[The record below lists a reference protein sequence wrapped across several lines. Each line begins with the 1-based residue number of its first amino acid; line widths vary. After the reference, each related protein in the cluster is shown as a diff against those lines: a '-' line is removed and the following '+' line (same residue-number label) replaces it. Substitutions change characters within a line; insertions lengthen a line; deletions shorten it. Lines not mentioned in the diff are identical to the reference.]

1 MGKSKL
7 ENIFQSQICYIW
19 LENKRNRSHQKLRK
33 FKIGSRWNFLIRFF
47 SLAYVTFIGLST
59 VSLNMLNVLPL
70 SLFVNR
76 VGGTLEGSERP
87 TDQLGQLHQRQK

>member
-1 MGKSKL
+1 MS
-7 ENIFQSQICYIW
+7 IIPIW
-19 LENKRNRSHQKLRK
+19 LGRVFTQNKCSH
-33 FKIGSRWNFLIRFF
+33 KIGKVSFF

-87 TDQLGQLHQRQK
+87 TDRVGQLHQRQK